1 MGVDATVISHEAA
14 VKLERSLAERQIS
27 LTLMRTNLIDQIW
40 SDRPGMEL
48 HPIFHLPVTFS
59 GRESQQKIT
68 SLRETLSKENVSGFL
83 ITALDEIA
91 CRNFISF
98 LFIDLFLIRKDNRVV

>member
-1 MGVDATVISHEAA
+1 MLGVDATVISHEAA
-14 VKLERSLAERQIS
+14 VKLEKALAEHQIS
-27 LTLMRTNLIDQIW
+27 LNLMMTNLIDQIW
-40 SDRPGMEL
+40 SDRPRREL

-68 SLRETLSKENVSGFL
+68 SLRETLFKENVSGFL

-91 CRNFISF
+91 CKNPIFVF
-98 LFIDLFLIRKDNRVV
+98 YLFCLF